1 MKLKDIFIKKNI
13 MPLIG
18 LALTLFGLVM
28 IVIAG
33 DWANIVW
40 PVIVLFLIFKGF
52 KSTHNTMELQN
63 SYAHAEQ
70 QLNEVRKNRDD
81 YMHAYKEY
89 WNKYDAKDSECKILE
104 HKIQELQ
111 DQLQIAN
118 MPDPVVAAKPAVK
131 KTRVKKSAAAIK
143 SELKDVTANLKK
155 KKN

>member
-28 IVIAG
+28 IIIAG

-63 SYAHAEQ
+63 SYTNALEKWHEAEQ
-70 QLNEVRKNRDD
+70 RAHTLTKEKMKLENALN
-81 YMHAYKEY
+81 
-89 WNKYDAKDSECKILE
+89 AKDS
-104 HKIQELQ
+104 
-111 DQLQIAN
+111 
-118 MPDPVVAAKPAVK
+118 DP
-131 KTRVKKSAAAIK
+131 R
-143 SELKDVTANLKK
+143 
-155 KKN
+155 